1 MLWRRAM
8 GLGRYAGGS
17 GDGGGGS
24 GGGGSGGGGSGGEEA
39 EGAGEVRFL
48 SW

>member
-1 MLWRRAM
+1 MAE
-8 GLGRYAGGS
+8 
-17 GDGGGGS
+17 GDGIGQICRWKRGCGGGGS